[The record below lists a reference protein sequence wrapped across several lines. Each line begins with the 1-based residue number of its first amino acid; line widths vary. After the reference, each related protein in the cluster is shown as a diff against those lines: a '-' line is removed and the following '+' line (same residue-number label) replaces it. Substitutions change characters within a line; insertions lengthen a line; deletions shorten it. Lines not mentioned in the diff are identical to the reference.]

1 MIWAFI
7 LFSSMIIR
15 GTSQTMETSTCNSCC
30 QGPIGPQGQPGLP
43 GVPGSHGTNGLPG
56 GFGQKG
62 EAGIGLKGDSG
73 SRGDPGVRGEAGQ
86 KGEPGED
93 GVRGLP
99 GKVGPSG
106 QIGPQGPTG
115 VGGQGPPGIAGM
127 KGERGM
133 PGQSAVTR
141 KSAFTAIKNNGQTG
155 SVNDV
160 VSFQQLVT
168 DVGNDFDTSTG
179 KFTCHVPGVYF
190 FMFSFNTEY
199 GSVDTGVGLVK
210 NDEVLVG
217 AFIDAQGSDDQIGNG
232 AVAHLVV
239 GDQMWLKFLTN
250 GQVHYHDVAYRLST
264 FTGYLM
270 YEDN

>member
-1 MIWAFI
+1 MIWSII
-7 LFSSMIIR
+7 LLSLMFIR
-15 GTSQTMETSTCNSCC
+15 GMSQTMESSTCNSCC
-30 QGPIGPQGQPGLP
+30 QGPIGPQGQPGIP
-43 GVPGSHGTNGLPG
+43 GVPGSHGTNGIPG

-62 EAGIGLKGDSG
+62 EAGIGLRGESG

-86 KGEPGED
+86 KGEQGEA
-93 GVRGLP
+93 GIRGLP

-115 VGGQGPPGIAGM
+115 IGGQGPPGIAGM

-133 PGQSAVTR
+133 PAQSAVTR
-141 KSAFTAIKNNGQTG
+141 RSAFTAVKTSAQTG
-155 SVNDV
+155 NVNDV

-168 DVGNDFDTSTG
+168 DVGNDFDPSTG
-179 KFTCHVPGVYF
+179 KFTCRVPGVYF
-190 FMFSFNTEY
+190 FMFSFNTDY
-199 GSVDTGVGLVK
+199 DVQDTGVGLVK

-217 AFIDAQGSDDQIGNG
+217 AFIDQQILDHQLGNG
-232 AVAHLVV
+232 GVAQLVV

-250 GQVHYHDVAYRLST
+250 GRVDSHNVNYRLST